1 MYKKILMIT
10 AVVVI
15 LPMLISSVSAV
26 GMASAGYDDLI
37 GYYGLD
43 TPAGSSGYTYSIAT
57 DDGVFYISDEQ
68 ADTLGKHDY
77 TLHKLVEYDL
87 NKYSDSF
94 GPDAVIWGSGGFN
107 FVYDLHHDRDTEC
120 FQIENNQEFSFDY
133 KSGQHVGY
141 NKDAKVVTRLYNK
154 DGSVMT

>member
-1 MYKKILMIT
+1 MILSFLLIT
-10 AVVVI
+10 P
-15 LPMLISSVSAV
+15 LLISSVSSA
-26 GMASAGYDDLI
+26 GMASAGYEDYI

-57 DDGVFYISDEQ
+57 DEGVFYMSDEQ
-68 ADTLGKHDY
+68 ADTLGKYDY

-94 GPDAVIWGSGGFN
+94 APDAVIWGRGGLN
-107 FVYDLHHDRDTEC
+107 FVYDIHHDRDTEC
-120 FQIENNQEFSFDY
+120 FQIANNQEFSFDY

-141 NKDAKVVTRLYNK
+141 NTNAKVVTKIYNK